1 MEASQTDK
9 ECDMPEL
16 ILTYRGVVYPW
27 ECDHMGHMNVMWYV
41 GKFDEATWQLL
52 GTLGLTPAYL
62 RAQNRAA
69 VAADQHIT
77 YKRELV
83 AGDTVSV
90 WSGILEMRS
99 KSIRFYHQMR
109 NDVTGEVAAATIL
122 IGVHLDAET
131 RKPCPFPDE
140 MAERGRQI
148 MLDQEPEM

>member
-1 MEASQTDK
+1 LAERADK
-9 ECDMPEL
+9 ESGVSEL

-27 ECDHMGHMNVMWYV
+27 QCDHMGHMNVMWYV

-52 GTLGLTPAYL
+52 GALGLTPAYL
-62 RAQNRAA
+62 RARNRAA

-122 IGVHLDAET
+122 IGVHLDAQT
-131 RKPCPFPDE
+131 RKACPFPDE
-140 MAERGRQI
+140 IAERGRQ
-148 MLDQEPEM
+148 MTLDHEPEM

>member
-1 MEASQTDK
+1 MAAGQTDG
-9 ECDMPEL
+9 EYDMPEL

-90 WSGILEMRS
+90 WSGVLEMRS

-109 NDVTGEVAAATIL
+109 NDVTGDVAAATIL
-122 IGVHLDAET
+122 IGVHLDAGT

>member
-1 MEASQTDK
+1 MAAGQTDG
-9 ECDMPEL
+9 EYDMPEL

-90 WSGILEMRS
+90 WSGVLEMRS

-109 NDVTGEVAAATIL
+109 NDVTGDVAAATIL
-122 IGVHLDAET
+122 IGVHLDAGT

-148 MLDQEPEM
+148 MLDQEPEV